1 MISALA
7 SGTLIREPKSGTSTN
22 GTRWANTTIRCN
34 TGQDKEGAA
43 MSSFVSVVA
52 FGDTADKLAKLA
64 QGDAISVQGP
74 MKQTEYTKDGET
86 RHGLEILA
94 NALLS
99 PYMVKQRRG
108 DEGKANSERVTN
120 SDREANRAYDRFAK
134 GAKAATTQAL
144 DDFADETIPF

>member
-7 SGTLIREPKSGTSTN
+7 SGQVVRAPKHGTSAS

-108 DEGKANSERVTN
+108 DSEGKEKREHVHD

-134 GAKAATTQAL
+134 GVKAARADADF
-144 DDFADETIPF
+144 DDPILF

>member
-1 MISALA
+1 MIQALA
-7 SGTLIREPKSGTSTN
+7 SGTLVRAPKSGTSAI
-22 GTRWANTTIRCN
+22 GTRWANATLRCS
-34 TGQDKEGAA
+34 TGTDREGAA
-43 MSSFVSVVA
+43 LSSFVSVIA

-99 PYMVKQRRG
+99 PYMVKQKRG
-108 DEGKANSERVTN
+108 DSEGKEKRATSHNSG
-120 SDREANRAYDRFAK
+120 REASRAYDQFAR
-134 GAKAATTQAL
+134 GAKEARADF
-144 DDFADETIPF
+144 DDPIRF